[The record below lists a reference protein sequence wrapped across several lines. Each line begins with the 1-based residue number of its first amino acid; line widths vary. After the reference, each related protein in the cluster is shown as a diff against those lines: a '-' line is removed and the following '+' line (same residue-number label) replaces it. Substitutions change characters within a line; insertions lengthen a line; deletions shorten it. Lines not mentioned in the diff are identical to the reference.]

1 MKKRKIALTAVVL
14 VTAAILLS
22 ETQTGIAYAV
32 EGWESAGGEW
42 RYLDD
47 QDQPVTDVWK
57 QSKEAWFYLDSAG
70 QMVKDRFIDRGSGLY
85 YVDADGR
92 RVQGSWVWSD
102 GKRQEG
108 YEEGW
113 YYFGS
118 NGKAY
123 RRAGG
128 FKREIGGKTYVFDES
143 GKMLTGWLNEEGRP
157 LTEDEN
163 PLTEGVYYAGEDGAL
178 WSSTWLDY
186 GSMELGAADEL
197 ESSVTGRD
205 YTEYKELWLYFDNN
219 FKRIKSSGD
228 RVKQK
233 VINGA
238 TYGFDEYGI
247 MLPWWSRVASVSDAD
262 RSNPTSSES
271 AKYFAGYDGG
281 RLLRNTWFWM
291 CPSENL
297 DEQDYSNGEYSW
309 WYTDQDGEVY
319 RNRIRKVNGRNYAFD
334 GLGRM
339 RTGFVL
345 FDGKDT
351 FVAQYDTDD
360 WTSEDFKNGDLY
372 GLEKADLYLFA
383 PDELNDGSMQTGGD
397 IKVELS
403 DGVFTF
409 GFGSSGIAYGNRNK
423 IRKWK
428 NAYYIN
434 GLKLE
439 ADKEYGYGVVWEDE
453 DIYRVVD
460 TRGNVVS
467 GQKKVV
473 RDRDGGWLII
483 LNGRFAA
490 RTDDSSKPK
499 WHNGEEGEGF
509 YHYDGSDKDD
519 KYSGGLI
526 AGYDSEPVLDQL
538 PAEERLN
545 FE

>member
-70 QMVKDRFIDRGSGLY
+70 QMVKDSFIDRGSGLY

-102 GKRQEG
+102 GKQQEG

-113 YYFGS
+113 YYFGG

-238 TYGFDEYGI
+238 TYG
-247 MLPWWSRVASVSDAD
+247 
-262 RSNPTSSES
+262 
-271 AKYFAGYDGG
+271 
-281 RLLRNTWFWM
+281 
-291 CPSENL
+291 
-297 DEQDYSNGEYSW
+297 
-309 WYTDQDGEVY
+309 
-319 RNRIRKVNGRNYAFD
+319 
-334 GLGRM
+334 
-339 RTGFVL
+339 
-345 FDGKDT
+345 
-351 FVAQYDTDD
+351 
-360 WTSEDFKNGDLY
+360 
-372 GLEKADLYLFA
+372 
-383 PDELNDGSMQTGGD
+383 
-397 IKVELS
+397 LS
-403 DGVFTF
+403 
-409 GFGSSGIAYGNRNK
+409 
-423 IRKWK
+423 
-428 NAYYIN
+428 
-434 GLKLE
+434 
-439 ADKEYGYGVVWEDE
+439 
-453 DIYRVVD
+453 
-460 TRGNVVS
+460 
-467 GQKKVV
+467 
-473 RDRDGGWLII
+473 LIHI
-483 LNGRFAA
+483 
-490 RTDDSSKPK
+490 
-499 WHNGEEGEGF
+499 
-509 YHYDGSDKDD
+509 
-519 KYSGGLI
+519 
-526 AGYDSEPVLDQL
+526 SEPTR
-538 PAEERLN
+538 P
-545 FE
+545 